1 MPLRPQAAITHSDV
15 RANGIRFHAARVGDG
30 PVVLFLHGFPE
41 FWYACKGVM
50 PRVAKAGFSAVAVDM
65 RGYNLSDKPSEVGAY
80 TMPTLVADV
89 RELIRVLSPNRK
101 AVLVA
106 HDWGGAVAWAFAAA
120 HPELLERLV
129 IVNAPHPTVFAR
141 ELASNPKQQAA
152 SAYMTFFQSP
162 GAEKTLSAN
171 NYAGLVGSVLGARK
185 GVGPVSQPER
195 DAYIAAWSQPGAL
208 TGGLN
213 YYRANK
219 VGPPAPGNKPDGA
232 PSLGS
237 FGSAGLLNVRVPTLV
252 IWGMADTALLPGNL
266 EGLADVVRDL
276 TVRRIADG
284 THWVVHEKTELVT
297 SLIVAFVQGRSV
309 PETR

>member
-1 MPLRPQAAITHSDV
+1 MPLRPQTEITHSDV

-30 PVVLFLHGFPE
+30 PLVLFLHGFPE
-41 FWYACKGVM
+41 FWYAWKGVM
-50 PRVAKAGFSAVAVDM
+50 PGVAKAGFSAVAVDM

-101 AVLVA
+101 AILVA

-152 SAYMTFFQSP
+152 SAYMTFFQSRD
-162 GAEKTLSAN
+162 AEKTLSAN
-171 NYAGLVGSVLGARK
+171 QYAGLAGSVLGARK
-185 GVGPVSQPER
+185 GVAAVSQSER
-195 DAYIAAWSQPGAL
+195 DAYITAWSQPGAL

-219 VGPPAPGNKPDGA
+219 VGPPAPGKAVGA
-232 PSLGS
+232 VPSLGS
-237 FGSAGLLNVRVPTLV
+237 FGSGGPLLVRVPTLV

-266 EGLADVVRDL
+266 DGLGEMVPDL

-297 SLIVAFVQGRSV
+297 GLVLAFAQGRPV